1 MVKVKTKH
9 VYKDKAT
16 GVEKP
21 KVIPVY
27 NEYGELIPEDV
38 LIGNGSDVEVVVNPK
53 LYYESTKKWG
63 VRLYLQCLMVT
74 NLVKYSKDGS
84 DELTFKKRDTEDDTE
99 ATLDDEV
106 DF

>member
-1 MVKVKTKH
+1 M
-9 VYKDKAT
+9 
-16 GVEKP
+16 
-21 KVIPVY
+21 Y

-84 DELTFKKRDTEDDTE
+84 DELTFKKRDAEDETET
-99 ATLDDEV
+99 TLDDEV